1 MTAPEKPSRTRDA
14 ETGQGRAMLTGIRI
28 VEFEGLGPA
37 PFAAMMLAEMGA
49 EVIVI
54 HRPGA
59 GNPVSGARNLLDRGK
74 RSIVLDIKVSDDLA
88 IARALATR
96 ADALI
101 EGLRPGVMERLGLG
115 PEEMHAANPRLVYGR
130 MTGWG
135 QDGPR
140 APRAGHDLN
149 YLATSGALWYAGAP
163 GTPPVTPPTLLGDV
177 GGGALYLVAGV
188 LAGLIAAAR
197 TGRGTVVDAAIVDG
211 SAHMLALLMSMR
223 ASGHLRMERGQ
234 SLLDGP
240 HWSRVY
246 RCACGG
252 WITVQCLEPQFY
264 AEFLERLGL
273 DHDSRF
279 AAQTDPAQWQ
289 AQTGVLA
296 DIFATEPRAHWEKVF
311 AGSDACVAPVLRP
324 DEAAADPHMAARGV
338 WREGLAPAPAPRF
351 DGTARAVADAPERG
365 ADGAAIRAELDP

>member
-1 MTAPEKPSRTRDA
+1 
-14 ETGQGRAMLTGIRI
+14 MLTGLRV

-59 GNPVSGARNLLDRGK
+59 GSPVAGARNLLDRGK
-74 RSIVLDIKVSDDLA
+74 RSIVLDLKDPEDIA
-88 IARALATR
+88 IARALVTR

-101 EGLRPGVMERLGLG
+101 EGYRPGVMERLGLG
-115 PEEMHAANPRLVYGR
+115 PDEMRAANPRLVYGR

-140 APRAGHDLN
+140 STQAGHDLN

-163 GTPPVTPPTLLGDV
+163 GTPPLTPPTMLGDV

-188 LAGLIAAAR
+188 LAGLIGAAR
-197 TGRGTVVDAAIVDG
+197 TGQGTVVDAAIVDG
-211 SAHMLALLMSMR
+211 SAHMMALLMSMMP
-223 ASGHLRMERGQ
+223 SGNLSMTRGQ

-246 RCACGG
+246 ACACGG
-252 WITVQCLEPQFY
+252 WLSVQCLEPQFY
-264 AEFLERLGL
+264 AAFLDRLGL
-273 DHDSRF
+273 TGDARF
-279 AAQTDPAQWQ
+279 AAQNDPAQWPAQ
-289 AQTGVLA
+289 AQALA
-296 DIFATEPRAHWEKVF
+296 DMFAAKPLAHWAEVF
-311 AGSDACVAPVLRP
+311 AGSEACVAPVLRP
-324 DEAAADPHMAARGV
+324 DEAAADPHMSARGV
-338 WREGLAPAPAPRF
+338 WRDAPGGLSPAPAPRF
-351 DGTARAVADAPERG
+351 DGVVPSVAEPPERG
-365 ADGAAIRAELDP
+365 ADSAAIRAELGV